1 MPYVSN
7 RAAVE
12 AELEQLVR
20 KNAEQFADRA
30 VRLVQESYREP
41 KSGRLYRIGKTPTKA
56 DRRAKRLFRSHQA
69 SAPGEAP
76 AIDTAALSKGTT
88 RAAAVRISK
97 MKWSVSAG
105 VTSQSGR
112 ADVALWLELGTSRI
126 QPRPSWRRALEVL
139 RNTRIA
145 LSDE

>member
-1 MPYVSN
+1 AHGRQRSKERGASVFRRTPRARNGQARRRIEGHARNRCRSCPLPERTLMPYVSN

-56 DRRAKRLFRSHQA
+56 DRRAK
-69 SAPGEAP
+69 
-76 AIDTAALSKGTT
+76 
-88 RAAAVRISK
+88 
-97 MKWSVSAG
+97 
-105 VTSQSGR
+105 
-112 ADVALWLELGTSRI
+112 
-126 QPRPSWRRALEVL
+126 
-139 RNTRIA
+139 
-145 LSDE
+145 